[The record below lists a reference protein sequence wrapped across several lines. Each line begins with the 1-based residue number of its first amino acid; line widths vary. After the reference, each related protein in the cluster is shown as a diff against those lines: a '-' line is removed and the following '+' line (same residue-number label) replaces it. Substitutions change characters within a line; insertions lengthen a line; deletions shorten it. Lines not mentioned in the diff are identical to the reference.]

1 MTIQRNKKQ
10 TLSRKQRKRNK
21 RNEQKAV
28 SLAQSVLP
36 TPVVF
41 PICTQKGRTL
51 FFQEQRRSRVSGL
64 LGPAGKSRSG
74 NTKKKNKKEDR
85 KRDEEKSQVMS
96 SGRRTKSQPIFHAT
110 QLFQYPP
117 SNLSTCLWPIASS
130 HASCNTPPSSPSGNC
145 APGVNSRQMLWGSSW
160 RSRSG
165 A

>member
-1 MTIQRNKKQ
+1 MTFR
-10 TLSRKQRKRNK
+10 RKRNK
-21 RNEQKAV
+21 HSEKNKRNNKQS
-28 SLAQSVLP
+28 SLAQSVP
-36 TPVVF
+36 IPSF
-41 PICTQKGRTL
+41 PRIYTKGKTL
-51 FFQEQRRSRVSGL
+51 FSREQRRSRVSVL
-64 LGPAGKSRSG
+64 LGPQARADPETKRKDREMQKEKLSDEFRSKDKV
-74 NTKKKNKKEDR
+74 NQ
-85 KRDEEKSQVMS
+85 S
-96 SGRRTKSQPIFHAT
+96 HAT